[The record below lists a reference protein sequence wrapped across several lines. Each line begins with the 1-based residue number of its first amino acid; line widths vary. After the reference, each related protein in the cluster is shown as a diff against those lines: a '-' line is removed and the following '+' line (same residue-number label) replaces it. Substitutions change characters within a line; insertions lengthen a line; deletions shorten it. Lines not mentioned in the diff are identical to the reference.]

1 MLDKDLSDRLE
12 AIYGPLGFLDAAEA
26 NVVDIQ
32 EDASGK
38 SYAVIQ
44 YPFNYAQLP
53 ASAQVR
59 ETGDATEVSVRLRW
73 SDDTAFVAPRGEIR
87 IVTSDKLG
95 VDISH
100 FIKAPLSAFVV
111 PLPSKPVRVV
121 LV

>member
-1 MLDKDLSDRLE
+1 MIEKDLSDRLE
-12 AIYGPLGFLDAAEA
+12 AVYGPLGFLDAAEA

-32 EDASGK
+32 EDSSGR

-44 YPFNYAQLP
+44 YPFDYAKLP

-59 ETGDATEVSVRLRW
+59 ENDHAMELSVRLRW
-73 SDDTAFVAPRGEIR
+73 SDDTTFVAPPGEIR

-95 VDISH
+95 IDISH

-111 PLPSKPVRVV
+111 PLPSKPARVV